1 MEKNNKKNNNNNFKI
16 ITIDIQQIYT
26 EELTLLNELPWSII
40 VIEYD
45 SEGFIKNL
53 KQIENKLCNLKHGCM
68 YDGMYLFVLSCI
80 DDIL

>member
-1 MEKNNKKNNNNNFKI
+1 MNYREV
-16 ITIDIQQIYT
+16 
-26 EELTLLNELPWSII
+26 LSLLNMILKALKE
-40 VIEYD
+40 
-45 SEGFIKNL
+45 KL